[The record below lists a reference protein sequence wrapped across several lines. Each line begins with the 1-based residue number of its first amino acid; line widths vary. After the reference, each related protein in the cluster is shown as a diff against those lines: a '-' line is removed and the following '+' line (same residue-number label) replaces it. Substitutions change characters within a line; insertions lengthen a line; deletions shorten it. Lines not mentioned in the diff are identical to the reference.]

1 MRDGTPQASRRE
13 FYATEGQKK
22 SSRRLLF
29 FLDGDGA
36 VYAGDFSA
44 GLDVRAYFWRKR
56 STRPA
61 VSTIFCLPV

>member
-1 MRDGTPQASRRE
+1 MERHRLPAGNSTLPKDKKRAAS
-13 FYATEGQKK
+13 GC
-22 SSRRLLF
+22 SF
-29 FLDGDGA
+29 FLDGEGA